1 MISCT
6 VRYEID
12 PDKLADFESY
22 ALFWLKK
29 VPELGG
35 VHHGYH
41 MPHEGPNDIAYC
53 HFSFESLAEY
63 EAYRVRMAN
72 DPECQRAYEFATQT
86 KCIRRY
92 DRSFT
97 RPVLDGVSADEAFG
111 PKQ

>member
-12 PDKLADFESY
+12 PDKLDAFEAY
-22 ALFWLKK
+22 ARFWIKK

-35 VHHGYH
+35 THHGYH
-41 MPHEGPNDIAYC
+41 LPHEGPNDIAYC
-53 HFSFESLAEY
+53 HFSFPSLAAYEDY
-63 EAYRVRMAN
+63 RARMWDDAECLEAYA
-72 DPECQRAYEFATQT
+72 FAKEA

-97 RPVLDGVSADEAFG
+97 RPVLEGA
-111 PKQ
+111 PLP

>member
-12 PDKLADFESY
+12 PAKLEAFETY
-22 ALFWLKK
+22 ARFWLKK

-35 VHHGYH
+35 THHGYH

-53 HFSFESLAEY
+53 HFSFASLAAY
-63 EAYRVRMAN
+63 EAYRAAMWE
-72 DPECQRAYEFATQT
+72 DPECLRAHAFATETQ
-86 KCIRRY
+86 CIRRY

-97 RPVLDGVSADEAFG
+97 KPLLEGASAEELG
-111 PKQ
+111 L

>member
-12 PDKLADFESY
+12 PDQLPAFEIY
-22 ALFWLKK
+22 AKAWIHLVEK
-29 VPELGG
+29 LGG
-35 VHHGYH
+35 THHGYH

-53 HFSFESLAEY
+53 HFSFASLADY
-63 EAYRVRMAN
+63 EDYRTRMHE
-72 DPECQRAYEFATQT
+72 DPDCQRAYAHARAT

-97 RPVLDGVSADEAFG
+97 KPLLAGVSVEALG
-111 PKQ
+111 L